1 MRITVVIGAFLSMP
15 PAPAGAIEKV
25 WADLSRS
32 FAASGHDVTVLCPAW
47 GDLPEDSVLDGVR
60 YLRLSGFD
68 RSGSTWSDL
77 WYDYRY
83 SKAIRSR
90 LPDADVTVFNC
101 FWLPR
106 MVRGRKHLGLLDFHL
121 QRFPKRQMFLYRHV
135 DRISTV
141 SDAIGDAV
149 KAQAPRLASR
159 IDVIPNPVD
168 TTVFRPDPER
178 TAGET
183 LNLVFH
189 GRVHPEKGLDVLVDA
204 CRIIHDEGISLKTSI
219 IGPHEV
225 GQGGGGDAFLADLRK
240 RAEGIDLRFEGR
252 IVGQAALVERLQ
264 DCDIHCYPSMAFYGE
279 ASPVA
284 PLEAMACGAVPVVS
298 DLPQF
303 SGYVKDRDTGMVFTR
318 EGDGVARRL
327 ADAIIELIQNPELR
341 AKLRTATMAQAER
354 CRVDAIAAD
363 HLAAWERLGAGR

>member
-32 FAASGHDVTVLCPAW
+32 FAASGHDVTVLCPSW
-47 GDLPEDSVLDGVR
+47 GDLPEESVLDGVR

-83 SKAIRSR
+83 SRAIRSR

-106 MVRGRKHLGLLDFHL
+106 MVRGRARLGLLDFHL
-121 QRFPKRQMFLYRHV
+121 QRFPKRQMFLYNHV

-141 SDAIGDAV
+141 SSAIGDAV
-149 KAQAPRLASR
+149 KDQAPRLADR

-168 TTVFRPDPER
+168 TTVFRPGPER
-178 TAGET
+178 TPGDV

-204 CRIIHDEGISLKTSI
+204 CRIIHDEGIPLKTSI

-225 GQGGGGDAFLADLRK
+225 GQGGGGDAFLADLK
-240 RAEGIDLRFEGR
+240 GRADGLELRFEGR

-264 DCDIHCYPSMAFYGE
+264 DCDIHCYPSMAFFGE

-303 SGYVKDRDTGMVFTR
+303 SGYVRNRDTGMVFTR

-327 ADAIIELIQNPELR
+327 ADALIELIRDPQLR
-341 AKLRTATMAQAER
+341 ARLRTATMAQAER

-363 HLAAWERLGAGR
+363 HLAAWERLGAST